1 MIEMKSEVKKFQN
14 EVSCFVSFSPRRAN
28 KAGPVQVAGTSFLF
42 SLPILPYLRHPTNRR
57 RYPENRVFLKHFYF
71 QGAAAA
77 AAGVRERRRMS
88 FSSAQRL
95 ARAAV
100 LLGAWDAALRVGLGS
115 RTLGLGA
122 LRGAAAG
129 GNVMACW
136 CFGRVSVIVVRRW
149 WWCRREGEDG
159 AVVACACACASS
171 GDGGRRAGDVSRLRG
186 RAGIGLGRWVRAG
199 LYDVGRRIW
208 RARLSVCQ
216 LAFLR
221 CIKSVHLRDGAEGY
235 FSSIHLEPFL
245 ESACWKK
252 Q

>member
-1 MIEMKSEVKKFQN
+1 
-14 EVSCFVSFSPRRAN
+14 
-28 KAGPVQVAGTSFLF
+28 
-42 SLPILPYLRHPTNRR
+42 
-57 RYPENRVFLKHFYF
+57 
-71 QGAAAA
+71 
-77 AAGVRERRRMS
+77 MS

-122 LRGAAAG
+122 LRGAAG

-136 CFGRVSVIVVRRW
+136 CFGRVSVVVVRRW
-149 WWCRREGEDG
+149 WWCRREGEDR
-159 AVVACACACASS
+159 AVVACACASS
-171 GDGGRRAGDVSRLRG
+171 GDGGRRAGDVSRFRG

-216 LAFLR
+216 LALLR
-221 CIKSVHLRDGAEGY
+221 CIKSVYLRDGAEGY

-245 ESACWKK
+245 ESACCKTK
-252 Q
+252 IEMSET

>member
-57 RYPENRVFLKHFYF
+57 RYPENRVFYIYFYF
-71 QGAAAA
+71 QGAAAAA

-100 LLGAWDAALRVGLGS
+100 LLGACDATLRVGLGS

-122 LRGAAAG
+122 LRGAVG

-136 CFGRVSVIVVRRW
+136 CFGRVSVVVVRRW
-149 WWCRREGEDG
+149 W
-159 AVVACACACASS
+159 
-171 GDGGRRAGDVSRLRG
+171 
-186 RAGIGLGRWVRAG
+186 
-199 LYDVGRRIW
+199 
-208 RARLSVCQ
+208 
-216 LAFLR
+216 
-221 CIKSVHLRDGAEGY
+221 
-235 FSSIHLEPFL
+235 
-245 ESACWKK
+245 
-252 Q
+252 